1 MRIQSPIP
9 SLTQVSPSNDAAA
22 SSQPAVCPC
31 SSSTVISASAGS
43 TMLRVLSVCGAI
55 GVSRIREASGETI
68 GPPAERL
75 YPVDPVGVE
84 MMMPSAL

>member
-1 MRIQSPIP
+1 
-9 SLTQVSPSNDAAA
+9 
-22 SSQPAVCPC
+22 
-31 SSSTVISASAGS
+31 
-43 TMLRVLSVCGAI
+43 MLRVLSVCGAI

>member
-1 MRIQSPIP
+1 MVTAYS
-9 SLTQVSPSNDAAA
+9 SGADAHN
-22 SSQPAVCPC
+22 STKKPFVF
-31 SSSTVISASAGS
+31 SSTVISASAGS